1 VHVNTVEP
9 SFFHV
14 MGIPLLRG
22 RGLAANEPATIV
34 VSDALARLQWPG
46 DEPVG
51 KVFNGSTVVGVTGN
65 AHLVSPEDGDAVEMY
80 RLARTDAMP
89 SVVML
94 VRASRSAEEV
104 LPVVTTIARAIDPT
118 RFPSVQLM
126 TTAFRAKLR
135 ASEYAA
141 VSAGLLGGGALLLA
155 CVALV
160 GLFGISTLDPIA
172 YLAAVGLFGLA
183 VTITA
188 LTPARRALRIDPM
201 RALRYD

>member
-1 VHVNTVEP
+1 
-9 SFFHV
+9 
-14 MGIPLLRG
+14 
-22 RGLAANEPATIV
+22 
-34 VSDALARLQWPG
+34 
-46 DEPVG
+46 
-51 KVFNGSTVVGVTGN
+51 
-65 AHLVSPEDGDAVEMY
+65 MY

-104 LPVVTTIARAIDPT
+104 LPFVTTIARAIDPT

-126 TTAFRAKLR
+126 ATAFRAKLR

-155 CVALV
+155 CVGLV
-160 GLFGISTLDPIA
+160 GLVAYTVTQRTKEIGIRMALGARPSHVLLVVVRQFSRPVLLGLVMGVGGAAGLSQVLRRVLFGISTLDPIA
-172 YLAAVGLFGLA
+172 YLAAVGVFGLA
-183 VTITA
+183 VTIAA